1 MEHTQKTNKKQSIKQ
16 FFGLDKIYCKF
27 VTAWWRV
34 NIHVERTDVRGRWVV
49 METVEIQQKYSNV
62 HFLNN
67 FHKDL
72 ATKK

>member
-34 NIHVERTDVRGRWVV
+34 NIHVERTDVRGR
-49 METVEIQQKYSNV
+49 
-62 HFLNN
+62 
-67 FHKDL
+67 
-72 ATKK
+72 